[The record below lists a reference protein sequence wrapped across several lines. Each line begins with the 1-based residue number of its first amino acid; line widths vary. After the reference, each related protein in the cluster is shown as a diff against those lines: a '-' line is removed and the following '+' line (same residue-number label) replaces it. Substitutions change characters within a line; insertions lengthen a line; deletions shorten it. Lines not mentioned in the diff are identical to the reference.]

1 MKKFFSLLALL
12 LFTVTTAW
20 AGETFTYTLSG
31 GKAVSSPSGFFS
43 YDTQGKFNFN
53 TKYTGCTYEGVEYSH
68 GLKMEGT
75 TKILF
80 TTTEAA
86 TVTIVQSSWSSN
98 TIKMD
103 GTELNPVAESGY
115 NLYTV
120 KDVAAGEHNIT
131 RGSGE
136 VGLFLVKVEYADKPK
151 TVSFINDA
159 EWTKVYVWA
168 WNSQTQENFTG
179 GEWPGKELTPGQ
191 DGTYSWE
198 TMGAP
203 DLILFNDGGQNQTA
217 DLEFKD
223 GGVYKSTGRVINLNE
238 YTATFATDGMDEV
251 YAYAWNGDEKPLG
264 EWPGEKM
271 EGGNGRFTITI
282 KAEDAPKYIIFH
294 DNKGNQTPDWAFE
307 DGKSYAYMLQDFS
320 VSFKTDAKWESTYA
334 YIWSGEGDNV
344 KEYTAPW
351 PGNLTNDGTYSFKAF
366 VAPENIQFNNGKE
379 KTGDLK
385 FVNDKAYEWITAEP
399 LYKLNEGDS
408 FAAGSTV
415 EVKDAEQEVVATIT
429 YGSTGNAFTA
439 AIPSTVDNWAAYG
452 AMTAGNG
459 TNGDLDG
466 GTVYTIVPKYDGTI
480 SVAVRLN
487 AGKNF
492 YIKEDG
498 TAIQGYDGITIKDT
512 ENTSFDF
519 AVTAN
524 KSYAIYCSGSKLG
537 FFGFDYKFD
546 KPAPQLEGY
555 YVVGTMTE
563 TEWAYDEA
571 YKLTPGADGSTLFTL
586 KDKAFK
592 AGDQFKVKAKM
603 SDDTEIWYPE
613 GLDNNYEIT
622 QDGEYTITF
631 NPAGNVEGWHGG
643 YFNVVMKEQPII
655 LNDYTVQFINGAN
668 WDEVFAYTWTGKS
681 DAKVEQLNP
690 WAGTAM
696 GLTNTFE
703 EIDGIRYP
711 VYELKFQHAIEPDS
725 IIFSDG
731 KGGEVGKTQT
741 ENLAFENNH
750 KYQLIIKP
758 QLYNVN
764 IAEIE
769 NGTVLADPIQAEA
782 GATITLTARP
792 AEGYELDGEIMVTC
806 AHEDKVIP
814 VENGTFVMPDDD
826 VTVSA
831 TFKAIPELVGYFVVG
846 SMNEWNYDEA
856 YQMTPNNEQLYQLT
870 KEFKAGDKFK
880 VKSMMS
886 DKSFAWYP
894 DGTDNDFE
902 ITQDGEYTIT
912 FNPAGN
918 VEGWHGGYF
927 NVVMKEEPIDP
938 QPAEPVVFTFNTDDG
953 IAELGIAKPEA
964 GKGTNLADLD
974 PANTLTKGGVT
985 ITSTDGS
992 TATRVWNSK
1001 GTLDFRIYQTAT
1013 LTFKAADKNIKKIE
1027 LAGGTVNVFT
1037 ADGGKFA
1044 DGVWEGDASEVTLTA
1059 TGTGKINTIT
1069 VTYGEAGGDVPQ
1081 PVVINSMAINGTFPG
1096 MSWDADKGIAMTKSV
1111 DNEAVWTLTMENVT
1125 VEGQKYEYKAY
1136 ANGETTGYQL
1146 PSAEQGNAD
1155 FVFGTD
1161 KYPAGEYTL
1170 TFTANTK
1177 NHTLTLDVKKN
1188 SINTIKELNA
1198 QDNGTE
1204 FTFVGDAIVVAKVT
1218 KGTST
1223 NYVYIKDETG
1233 SSLIYDQTGENTA
1246 DLGIGN
1252 VITTPWTG
1260 KVSIYKNLFEAI
1272 PTVALGSTSTV
1283 QVKYPEVTADY
1294 VKAENMNQVVL
1305 IKGLSIEDVD
1315 TRGNIKFTIGD
1326 AVVPGYNQFGIKL
1339 EFEGNTFDVVGA
1351 ISVFNENVQFQPIT
1365 ITEAQEPQPAGD
1377 TWTVAGNLE
1386 SLFGTAWDP
1395 ANTANDMTL
1404 TEGLYTWEKNEVTLT
1419 TEEPIQFKVVKN
1431 HSWDEAYPENDYMLN
1446 IPADGV
1452 YGIKITFN
1460 AETKEVKAETT
1471 GGPEL
1476 NTYTANFENT
1486 GNWAAVYA
1494 YTWSGE
1500 GEAKVEELG
1509 AWPGQAVRPDAET
1522 GKYTV
1527 TIKAENAPQ
1536 FIIFHNNDGI
1546 QTEGLAFVDGETYKY
1561 EKPEPQPT
1569 VEKLY
1574 IIGNGTEN
1582 EWKNTTEVTFN
1593 EQTSAFE
1600 YEITAKE
1607 ECYIAFGDA
1616 ELNDDWNTFNGSH
1629 RYALVAG
1636 KNVVPTI
1643 GEALQLI
1650 LTQGEG
1656 CVVLAPGYKYA
1667 LSVTKDLKLTVTR
1680 EELPAQKFTASFSN
1694 TGNWAEVWAY
1704 TFSKDAEG
1712 QQTEELGGWPGT
1724 KLEQGTD
1731 GLYKVE
1737 IEAAVAPQY
1746 IIFNNGIKEGEGAI
1760 QTENLKFENG
1770 KAYEYKQPQKFGVDF
1785 KTGKNWEKVYA
1796 YTYGPEVSGPW
1807 PGTELVANNGIYT
1820 YGFEA
1825 TEAPGYIIFNN
1836 GTEAEV
1842 REQTPDY
1849 VFENGKTY
1857 EYEVEPTP
1865 EEKEFTVQ
1873 FVNNRGWEQG
1883 NVRAYAWNTNGQ
1895 VLGDWPGTPMG
1906 LIDTEVT
1913 YGGEKYEV
1921 YELKFKAAAA
1931 PEFIIFNN
1939 GQGGNDN
1946 QTEDLVFVNE
1956 KQYLVLPMKGELAC
1970 SVKEP
1975 MQLDYSDNVKM
1986 YNGMPMIIWG
1996 QPMLDSK
2003 VTFKVGDALHIRIVE
2018 CPGMRSPGLQLM
2030 SDDGKTPITENL
2042 AAGLK
2047 EVPAIITI
2055 PITGA
2060 VYEWMKD
2067 ADHRVR
2073 LNGQNVFID
2082 RMTVEPDVYPAA
2094 ETPAEEE
2101 TTVSVWVPENAE
2113 GEQIAQEE
2121 KVEIPA
2127 TPFVVVDVKKEEIV
2141 KIKASDA
2148 TTTSRGLG
2156 GAVTGLAE
2164 GDISILKKNSTDLLV
2179 ADDQI
2184 RVSDDGSGY
2193 EFTVSDEATVT
2204 ELKTN
2209 GFDIKNRTEKPLVIK
2224 AIEVQQVLPVEIV
2237 YNFAAAAAA
2246 EENPE
2251 NLNFGSAFYG
2261 WENEGKTYSKRQDY
2275 KGYTNYTGTNLP
2287 AECHVFRR
2295 SDRINGNIGNGGLKC
2310 PNQREMAINGLTAG
2324 QKVVIEYTG
2333 DGQMLYATGYDPA
2346 NATAEPN
2353 TVAIVGD
2360 GNKAAISGTTTI
2372 ASGTPIHIVSTDNG
2386 YFVFRVLKNMVITKI
2401 TISDEATPIDPA
2413 TVVKPNKVIVAAEI
2427 ENGTVKVQA
2436 QACAGDE
2443 VTVTATPAEGFKLE
2457 AITVTGVTSN
2467 EAVPVTDGKFTMPAD
2482 DVTVNATFTD
2492 TRVIYDFAAAA
2503 AAEENPENLNF
2514 GSAFYGWENEGKTYS
2529 KRQDYKGYTNYT
2541 GTNLPAECHVFRRS
2555 DRING
2560 NIGNGGLKCPNQRE
2574 MAINGLTAGQKVVI
2588 EYTGDGQMLY
2598 ATGYDPANAT
2608 AEPNTVAIVGDGNKA
2623 AISGTTTIASGTP
2636 IHIVSTDNGYFV
2648 FRVLKN
2654 MVITKITISDEAT
2667 PIDPATVVK
2676 PNKVIVAAEIEN
2688 GTVKVQAQ
2696 ACAGDEVTVTATP
2709 AEGYEL
2715 EAITVKDADENEITV
2730 TDGKF
2735 IMPAKAVTVS
2745 ATFKKIVDYY
2755 LTGNM
2760 TEWGPKADYKL
2771 TLNTEAAPGVV
2782 EYMITLDL
2790 ATTDMFKIARSDDG
2804 TTIVAGGWYPD
2815 GMENSYGEHGE
2826 ITETANYTVYFRPN
2840 ADGNAD
2846 WFYNVIYVVKN
2857 GPATGINN
2865 IDNDAVAGEKD
2876 VYYNL
2881 QGVRVS
2887 NPGKGVYIKNGKKV
2901 LVK

>member
-53 TKYTGCTYEGVEYSH
+53 TKYTGCTYEGVEYSN
-68 GLKMEGT
+68 GLKMEGS

-238 YTATFATDGMDEV
+238 YTATFVTDGMDEV

-351 PGNLTNDGTYSFKAF
+351 PGDLTNDGTYSFKAF

-385 FVNDKAYEWITAEP
+385 FVNGKAYEWITAEP

-459 TNGDLDG
+459 TNGDQDG

-498 TAIQGYDGITIKDT
+498 TAIQGYDGMTIKDT

-563 TEWAYDEA
+563 PTWAYDEA
-571 YKLTPGADGSTLFTL
+571 YKLAPGADGSTLYTL

-592 AGDQFKVKAKM
+592 AGDQIKVKAKM
-603 SDDTEIWYPE
+603 SDESFAWYPD
-613 GLDNNYEIT
+613 GTGNDFEIT

-668 WDEVFAYTWTGKS
+668 WDEVFAYTWTGEG
-681 DAKVEQLNP
+681 DAKIEQLNP

-711 VYELKFQHAIEPDS
+711 VYELKFQHAIEPAS
-725 IIFSDG
+725 IIFSNG

-764 IAEIE
+764 IAEME
-769 NGTVLADPIQAEA
+769 NGTVLADPTQAEA

-814 VENGTFVMPDDD
+814 VENGTFVMPADD
-826 VTVSA
+826 VTVNA
-831 TFKAIPELVGYFVVG
+831 TFKKQGG
-846 SMNEWNYDEA
+846 DEPA
-856 YQMTPNNEQLYQLT
+856 ETSYTI
-870 KEFKAGDKFK
+870 KFK
-880 VKSMMS
+880 DNGAGSS
-886 DKSFAWYP
+886 
-894 DGTDNDFE
+894 DGTAAKTE
-902 ITQDGEYTIT
+902 I
-912 FNPAGN
+912 
-918 VEGWHGGYF
+918 
-927 NVVMKEEPIDP
+927 
-938 QPAEPVVFTFNTDDG
+938 
-953 IAELGIAKPEA
+953 
-964 GKGTNLADLD
+964 ADL
-974 PANTLTKGGVT
+974 
-985 ITSTDGS
+985 I
-992 TATRVWNSK
+992 
-1001 GTLDFRIYQTAT
+1001 
-1013 LTFKAADKNIKKIE
+1013 
-1027 LAGGTVNVFT
+1027 
-1037 ADGGKFA
+1037 ADG
-1044 DGVWEGDASEVTLTA
+1044 
-1059 TGTGKINTIT
+1059 
-1069 VTYGEAGGDVPQ
+1069 
-1081 PVVINSMAINGTFPG
+1081 
-1096 MSWDADKGIAMTKSV
+1096 
-1111 DNEAVWTLTMENVT
+1111 
-1125 VEGQKYEYKAY
+1125 
-1136 ANGETTGYQL
+1136 
-1146 PSAEQGNAD
+1146 
-1155 FVFGTD
+1155 
-1161 KYPAGEYTL
+1161 
-1170 TFTANTK
+1170 
-1177 NHTLTLDVKKN
+1177 
-1188 SINTIKELNA
+1188 
-1198 QDNGTE
+1198 
-1204 FTFVGDAIVVAKVT
+1204 
-1218 KGTST
+1218 
-1223 NYVYIKDETG
+1223 
-1233 SSLIYDQTGENTA
+1233 
-1246 DLGIGN
+1246 
-1252 VITTPWTG
+1252 
-1260 KVSIYKNLFEAI
+1260 
-1272 PTVALGSTSTV
+1272 
-1283 QVKYPEVTADY
+1283 ADY
-1294 VKAENMNQVVL
+1294 VKATAATKAYNGKE
-1305 IKGLSIEDVD
+1305 
-1315 TRGNIKFTIGD
+1315 
-1326 AVVPGYNQFGIKL
+1326 GYGIKL
-1339 EFEGNTFDVVGA
+1339 SSSSANGSMTLTLAQSVKPTKITFKASAWVNSSGTADAASISINGKDAQALTAELTEYTVNYDGETEISEIA
-1351 ISVFNENVQFQPIT
+1351 IAAT
-1365 ITEAQEPQPAGD
+1365 KRAYITELTVTCGGGGDEPVVN
-1377 TWTVAGNLE
+1377 TY
-1386 SLFGTAWDP
+1386 TATFTTDLGWEKVYAYVWKGGIQAP
-1395 ANTANDMTL
+1395 VEWPGEEITGTL
-1404 TEGLYTWEKNEVTLT
+1404 TEGVYTYTFKSTYAPEFIIFNDGTKDAVEGVNKTADLDFVNGQAYELKSEPQPEEKEYTATFKTNLGWEKVYAYVWKGGIQAPVEWPGEEITETLT
-1419 TEEPIQFKVVKN
+1419 EGVYTYTFKSTYAPEFIIFNDGTKDGAEVGVNKTADLAFENGKAYELNAVQPITVAEAKKLIDDAQGATVENVQVQGIISQIDKFYNGTITYWISDDGTTDNQFQVYNGLNIGGEQFKSKDDIEVGAKVVVAGNIKMYKTTYEFDKGNQLVSYEAPEPVVKTFTATFTTN
-1431 HSWDEAYPENDYMLN
+1431 LGWEKVYAFVWSNDGTAAPVEWPGVEITETLTEGVYTYTTQGTKAPNNIIFNDGTKENPVVGVNKTADLVFEDGKAYKLNAPITVAEAKKLIDDAQGATVEDVQVKGIISQIDSYNANYGSITYWISDDGTTENQFEVYGGLN
-1446 IPADGV
+1446 IGGEKFASKDDIEVGAKVVVIGNIKLFNNSTYEFDKNNQLVSYEAPQPA
-1452 YGIKITFN
+1452 
-1460 AETKEVKAETT
+1460 
-1471 GGPEL
+1471 L
-1476 NTYTANFENT
+1476 NTYTASFENT

-1667 LSVTKDLKLTVTR
+1667 LSVTKNLKLTVTR

-1712 QQTEELGGWPGT
+1712 QQTEELGEWPGI

-1770 KAYEYKQPQKFGVDF
+1770 KTYEYKQLNTYTATFSNTGNWADVYAYTWTEDEAGMPIAQELGAWPGTKLEAGTDGIFNVLIQALNAPQFIIFNNNAGVQTDNLAFVDGQAYEYK
-1785 KTGKNWEKVYA
+1785 
-1796 YTYGPEVSGPW
+1796 
-1807 PGTELVANNGIYT
+1807 
-1820 YGFEA
+1820 
-1825 TEAPGYIIFNN
+1825 
-1836 GTEAEV
+1836 
-1842 REQTPDY
+1842 
-1849 VFENGKTY
+1849 
-1857 EYEVEPTP
+1857 VEPTP

-1873 FVNNRGWEQG
+1873 FVNNRGWQQG
-1883 NVRAYAWNTNGQ
+1883 NVRAYAWNANGD
-1895 VLGDWPGTPMG
+1895 VLGAWPGTEMG

-2141 KIKASDA
+2141 KIKATDA
-2148 TTTSRGLG
+2148 VAPSRGLG
-2156 GAVTGLAE
+2156 GAVTALAAS
-2164 GDISILKKNSTDLLV
+2164 DISILKKGSTTDLLV
-2179 ADDQI
+2179 ADEQI
-2184 RVSDDGSGY
+2184 RVSEDGSGY

-2209 GFDIKNRTEKPLVIK
+2209 GFDIKNKTEKPLVIK

-2237 YNFAAAAAA
+2237 YN
-2246 EENPE
+2246 
-2251 NLNFGSAFYG
+2251 
-2261 WENEGKTYSKRQDY
+2261 
-2275 KGYTNYTGTNLP
+2275 
-2287 AECHVFRR
+2287 
-2295 SDRINGNIGNGGLKC
+2295 
-2310 PNQREMAINGLTAG
+2310 
-2324 QKVVIEYTG
+2324 
-2333 DGQMLYATGYDPA
+2333 
-2346 NATAEPN
+2346 
-2353 TVAIVGD
+2353 
-2360 GNKAAISGTTTI
+2360 
-2372 ASGTPIHIVSTDNG
+2372 
-2386 YFVFRVLKNMVITKI
+2386 
-2401 TISDEATPIDPA
+2401 
-2413 TVVKPNKVIVAAEI
+2413 
-2427 ENGTVKVQA
+2427 
-2436 QACAGDE
+2436 
-2443 VTVTATPAEGFKLE
+2443 
-2457 AITVTGVTSN
+2457 
-2467 EAVPVTDGKFTMPAD
+2467 
-2482 DVTVNATFTD
+2482 
-2492 TRVIYDFAAAA
+2492 FAAAA